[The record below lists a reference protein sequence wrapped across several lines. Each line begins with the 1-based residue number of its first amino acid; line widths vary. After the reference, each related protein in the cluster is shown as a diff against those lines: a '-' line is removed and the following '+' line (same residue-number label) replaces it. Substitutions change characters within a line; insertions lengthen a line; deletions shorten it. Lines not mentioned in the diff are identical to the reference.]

1 MDFLGE
7 FFGDKLNDE
16 SDLTIEQLINEP
28 EKELQTNVI
37 LQSLLKTETNLL
49 KSDAKSP
56 TNENK
61 TCRNNGPVGESDG
74 IVEQMDA
81 LESKNVIIS
90 HPLQNHVSG
99 TETQDEITE
108 SMRKPKPET
117 RVEINDKLP
126 KRRGKR
132 KRFRSYG

>member
-1 MDFLGE
+1 MDFLGK
-7 FFGDKLNDE
+7 FFGNKLNDE

-28 EKELQTNVI
+28 EKELQTNVV
-37 LQSLLKTETNLL
+37 LQSLLKNETNLL

-61 TCRNNGPVGESDG
+61 ICSDKNPVGESDG
-74 IVEQMDA
+74 TIEQMDA

-90 HPLQNHVSG
+90 HPMENHVSCS
-99 TETQDEITE
+99 ETQDEITE
-108 SMRKPKPET
+108 SMRKPRPET
-117 RVEINDKLP
+117 RIEINDKLS

-132 KRFRSYG
+132 KRFRTYG